1 MFALVKNDNTI
12 KLFQPYTIWE
22 DKNGVQ
28 YSPETLLT
36 MSVDQKQDLGI
47 YDVAYSNVRADDRFY
62 IITQNEPEFDQAQKI
77 VKITYTS
84 TPRELEDSGDS
95 EMPVLGL
102 KSQCVKQVKANATA
116 ILSATNWMIVRKI
129 ERNIDIPAA
138 TATHRAAVI
147 TECDRLE
154 AAINAATTVEEL
166 AAAVDSANW
175 PVAAE

>member
-1 MFALVKNDNTI
+1 MFALVKNDNSI

-28 YSPETLLT
+28 YSAETLLT

-47 YDVAYSNVRADDRFY
+47 YDVAYGAAPDPRFFNA
-62 IITQNEPEFDQAQKI
+62 TQEVSFDSQQKI
-77 VKITYTS
+77 VKIAYTPVAKS
-84 TPRELEDSGDS
+84 LEDSDNS
-95 EMPVLGL
+95 EFPNFGL
-102 KSQCVKQVKANATA
+102 KTQWIKQIKATA
-116 ILSATNWMIVRKI
+116 TSLLSVTNWMIVRKI

-138 TATHRAAVI
+138 TVAYRAAVV

-154 AAINAATTVEEL
+154 AAITAATTVEEL

-175 PVAAE
+175 PVVAE